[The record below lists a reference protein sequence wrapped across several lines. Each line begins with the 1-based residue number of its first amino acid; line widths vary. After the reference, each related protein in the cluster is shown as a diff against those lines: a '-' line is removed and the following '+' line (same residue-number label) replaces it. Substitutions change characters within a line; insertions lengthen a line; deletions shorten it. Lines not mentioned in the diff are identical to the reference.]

1 MKVTL
6 TPGLTHEF
14 SYRVPEDKTVPHV
27 YREAEIL
34 RDMPP
39 VFATAFLVG
48 LIEWACMETIRDYL
62 EADEQSLGT
71 AIAVTHTAAT
81 PVGFSVKVTT
91 RVESVEGRRVRFS
104 VRAEDDAELIG
115 EGTHERFVIARQRF
129 LDGVAKKRA
138 RLGKA

>member
-1 MKVTL
+1 
-6 TPGLTHEF
+6 
-14 SYRVPEDKTVPHV
+14 
-27 YREAEIL
+27 
-34 RDMPP
+34 MPP

-104 VRAEDDAELIG
+104 VRAEDEAELIG